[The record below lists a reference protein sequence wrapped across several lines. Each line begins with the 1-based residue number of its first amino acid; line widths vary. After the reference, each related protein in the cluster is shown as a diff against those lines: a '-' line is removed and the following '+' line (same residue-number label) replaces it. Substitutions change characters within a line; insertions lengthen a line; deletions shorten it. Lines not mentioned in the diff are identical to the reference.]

1 MKTIKSMLLISR
13 KRAREA
19 EVCRAEA
26 SKRAKLSAGS
36 NSSVQT
42 STPKSRSEQDAEIE
56 AVLAHFT
63 AQMETLQAQVVQL
76 ERLERERR
84 KLFSIIRKEKL
95 CILLSN

>member
-26 SKRAKLSAGS
+26 SKRAKLESTGS
-36 NSSVQT
+36 NSIQ
-42 STPKSRSEQDAEIE
+42 TPKSRSEQDAEIE

-84 KLFSIIRKEKL
+84 KLFSIIRKGKL